1 MKHACRALFLLS
13 IAPPVFAHDTWILPA
28 ERRVEPGTRVTVHLT
43 SAMDF
48 PNPET
53 AVKPD
58 RLLVRSL
65 RLARKVARLEPSA
78 NAKAGAK
85 TLMLSAPVADDGLA
99 TLWIVTRE
107 RSLNLTPEEVTHYL
121 EEIGADET
129 LRAKWRSSGAKSW
142 RETYAKVA
150 KTFIRVGD
158 AGDESWREPVGAAL
172 EMVPESDPTAL
183 RVGDSFTVRLLWQGK
198 PFAGLGVGAV
208 GAAPAKAALGK
219 TDDSGRVSFVLDRPG
234 AWLLRA
240 TYLRPSTVRTGEW
253 DSVFTT
259 LTVEVAV
266 PGSGLETKETGRVVI
281 EDVALLFMGQERG
294 GFDPLHG
301 HADGLRPKHLI
312 RTEHEPLPEPART
325 SARRYS
331 WNSARGIAQLMPPRS
346 A

>member
-1 MKHACRALFLLS
+1 MRHLLRALFFLS
-13 IAPPVFAHDTWILPA
+13 IATHVFAHDTWILPA
-28 ERRVEPGTRVTVHLT
+28 EGRVKPGTRVTVHLT

-58 RLLVRSL
+58 RLLAQSV
-65 RLARKVARLEPSA
+65 RLARRVARLEPAA

-107 RSLNLTPEEVTHYL
+107 RSLDLTPAEVTHYL
-121 EEIGADET
+121 DEIGADET

-158 AGDESWREPVGAAL
+158 AGDESWREPVGAAF

-198 PFAGLGVGAV
+198 LFAGLAVGAV
-208 GAAPAKAALGK
+208 GAAPAKAALQA
-219 TDDSGRVSFVLDRPG
+219 TDDAGRVSFVVDRPG
-234 AWLLRA
+234 PWLLRA
-240 TYLRPSTVRTGEW
+240 TYLRPATVRTGEW
-253 DSVFTT
+253 ESVFTT

-266 PGSGLETKETGRVVI
+266 PRSGLETKETGRVLI
-281 EDVALLFMGQERG
+281 EDVPLFFMRQERG
-294 GFDPLHG
+294 GFDPFHG
-301 HADGLRPKHLI
+301 HADGLRP
-312 RTEHEPLPEPART
+312 
-325 SARRYS
+325 
-331 WNSARGIAQLMPPRS
+331 
-346 A
+346 